1 MLKDDPETFAIIGAA
16 IDVHKELGCGFAEP
30 VYQEALA
37 CELGDRKIPYRR
49 EVPFDVVYKG
59 RVLKTTYRTDFVCF
73 GSTIVELK
81 ALTHLS
87 GNEEAQVL
95 NYLKASN
102 LNKALLINFGE
113 RSLRHRRFVN

>member
-16 IDVHKELGCGFAEP
+16 IEVHKELGCGFAEP

-37 CELGDRKIPYRR
+37 CEMGDRKIPYRR
-49 EVPFDVVYKG
+49 EVLLDIEYKG
-59 RVLKTTYRTDFVCF
+59 KVLNTTYRADFVCF

-95 NYLKASN
+95 NYLRASK
-102 LNKALLINFGE
+102 LEKALLLNFGE
-113 RSLRHRRFVN
+113 RSLRHKRFVN